1 MPELAVP
8 HPRPR
13 RPPPR
18 SAPAGPRPPPPR
30 LCSAPRPPSAPAVSL
45 VRPAA
50 SSTSARRATSALR
63 RRFRPGHGPR
73 PRRPF
78 AGASSR
84 SAL

>member
-1 MPELAVP
+1 
-8 HPRPR
+8 
-13 RPPPR
+13 
-18 SAPAGPRPPPPR
+18 
-30 LCSAPRPPSAPAVSL
+30 VSL